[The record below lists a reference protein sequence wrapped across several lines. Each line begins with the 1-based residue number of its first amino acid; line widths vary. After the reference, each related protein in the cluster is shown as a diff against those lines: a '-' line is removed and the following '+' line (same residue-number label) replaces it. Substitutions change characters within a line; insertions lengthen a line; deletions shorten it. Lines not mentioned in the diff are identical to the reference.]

1 MNKNSSP
8 RHETTSVVSAIQ
20 SLPFDILQN
29 AFQGV
34 ASTEHIILPVPDA
47 KPIEHVWNIFGFGDR
62 LHKAFTRYYHTG
74 ECRPIFK
81 PYAKALT
88 DWLDDAG
95 AGRLKTDW
103 KYWARRGVPTG
114 MLDAL
119 MVGRDGRRGVLEIKT
134 TEGSGATPRP
144 AHLCQVGGYLHLQSA
159 WDRTEMQDQ
168 WAILAYAC
176 PLEQRWHLHEF
187 QDISGVIEPAVTL
200 LAG

>member
-1 MNKNSSP
+1 MNQNASP
-8 RHETTSVVSAIQ
+8 RCDTNSVVAAIQ
-20 SLPFDILQN
+20 SLPFDILQT

-34 ASTEHIILPVPDA
+34 ASTEHIILPVPGA
-47 KPIEHVWNIFGFGDR
+47 KPLEHVWDIFRFGDR

-74 ECRPIFK
+74 ECQPIFK

-88 DWLDDAG
+88 DWLDNA
-95 AGRLKTDW
+95 AVGRLKTDW
-103 KYWARRGVPTG
+103 KYWARRGVPAG
-114 MLDAL
+114 ILDAL
-119 MVGRDGRRGVLEIKT
+119 MIGNGARRGVLELKT

-159 WDRTEMQDQ
+159 WDRTEMHDQ

-187 QDISGVIEPAVTL
+187 QDISRVIEPAVTL